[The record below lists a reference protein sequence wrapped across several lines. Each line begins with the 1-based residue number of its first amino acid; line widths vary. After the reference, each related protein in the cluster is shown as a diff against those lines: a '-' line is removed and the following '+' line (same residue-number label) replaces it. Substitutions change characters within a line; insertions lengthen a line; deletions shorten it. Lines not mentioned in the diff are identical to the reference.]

1 MENKW
6 DKSLVI
12 LLLIGTLII
21 AFLLG
26 LVHYQSKTLDTYKD
40 IINKSDTSV
49 ITKHD
54 TIYETKTMT
63 DTVPKYITKTITKRD
78 TIYKDSTQHIL
89 TLESKTF
96 ENTLT
101 QDGDTTTYKAYV
113 SGYNLDFQPYPKL
126 DSINLHTSH
135 RIINT
140 VETITIE
147 KKVAQKQRKWHLSPQ
162 ATFGYDPINKNW
174 GTVIGIGISYDIFN

>member
-1 MENKW
+1 MENKT

-12 LLLIGTLII
+12 LLVIGTVVMM
-21 AFLLG
+21 FLLG
-26 LVHYQSKTLDTYKD
+26 VMCYQDKVLSEYKNILENIDTT
-40 IINKSDTSV
+40 IV
-49 ITKHD
+49 TKHD

-78 TIYKDSTQHIL
+78 TIYKDSAQHVL

-101 QDGDTTTYKAYV
+101 QDGDTTSYKAYV

-147 KKVAQKQRKWHLSPQ
+147 KKVAQKQKKWHLSPQ

-174 GTVIGIGISYDIFN
+174 GTVIGFGISYDIFN

>member
-1 MENKW
+1 MKEKAQ
-6 DKSLVI
+6 S
-12 LLLIGTLII
+12 LII
-21 AFLLG
+21 FLGTIVVGMMLIVMYKQDKQ
-26 LVHYQSKTLDTYKD
+26 LMEYQD
-40 IINKSDTSV
+40 IINNMDTLTV
-49 ITKHD
+49 VERD
-54 TIYETKTMT
+54 TLYETKTVT

-140 VETITIE
+140 NTTTTQVI
-147 KKVAQKQRKWHLSPQ
+147 KVPQKQKLITTSPSIML
-162 ATFGYDPINKNW
+162 GYDPINKQW
-174 GTVIGIGISYDIFN
+174 GTMLGISLNLNLW

>member
-1 MENKW
+1 MK
-6 DKSLVI
+6 DR
-12 LLLIGTLII
+12 LLTVLLFVGTIMI
-21 AFLLG
+21 TFLLG
-26 LVHYQSKTLDTYKD
+26 VMYHQNRKLSEYRNIIENIDT
-40 IINKSDTSV
+40 TTV
-49 ITKHD
+49 TKHD
-54 TIYETKTMT
+54 TIYETKTYT
-63 DTVPKYITKTITKRD
+63 DTIPQYITQTITKRD

-140 VETITIE
+140 NTTTTQVIT
-147 KKVAQKQRKWHLSPQ
+147 VSQKRSKWHLSPSVGV
-162 ATFGYDPINKNW
+162 GYGVVNKQW
-174 GTVIGIGISYDIFN
+174 DAFLGISLGYDIFN

>member
-1 MENKW
+1 MENKI

-12 LLLIGTLII
+12 LLVIGTVVMM
-21 AFLLG
+21 FLLG
-26 LVHYQSKTLDTYKD
+26 VMYYQDKTLSEYRNILENIDT
-40 IINKSDTSV
+40 TTV
-49 ITKHD
+49 TKHD
-54 TIYETKTMT
+54 TIYDTKTMT

-96 ENTLT
+96 ENTLA

-126 DSINLHTSH
+126 DSINLHTNH